1 MSNSMPHEEGMDH
14 TLSLLREGYMY
25 ILNRRRSFNSDVF
38 ETRLLGK
45 KAICMGGKEAAE
57 IFYDP
62 EKFKRES
69 SAPNRIKQTIF
80 GKSGVQTLDGEDH
93 KHRKEMFMSLMS
105 PNNLNRLTKIV
116 KEEWETTAEKWS
128 QKDQVILYEEV
139 QKMLCRA
146 ACRWAG
152 VPVSEDQIDSLT
164 NDLEAMYESAAA
176 IGPDHWKGRNAR
188 NRVEKWLQE
197 MINKVRDGEI
207 QPPEETALH
216 RFASYR
222 NLDGNLLDTET
233 AAVEVINILRPIVA
247 ISIFINFLV
256 LALHHYPEERKKLE
270 TGEEKYAEMFIQEV
284 RRYYPFFPLIAALV
298 KKDFTWNNYQF
309 EKDTLTFL
317 DLYGTNHDPQLWE
330 NPDVFNPNRFADWGG
345 SPFGFIPQGGGDY
358 MMGHRCA
365 GEWVT
370 IEVMKAS
377 LDFFINGINYDIP
390 DQDLSYS
397 MVSIP
402 SIPNS
407 KIMIQNVKKQ
417 RDY

>member
-1 MSNSMPHEEGMDH
+1 
-14 TLSLLREGYMY
+14 MY